1 MAVSRYC
8 PHGNLR
14 SACPKCRAD
23 AVADAEARAAANRA
37 RGESGRM
44 GRLEGA
50 EIPYPWQ
57 RAALDSWRD
66 GGRSG
71 LVALSLGL
79 PVGDLPYA
87 VVAEVVNANDSA
99 NVLVACALGEADE
112 VRATL
117 AQRFR
122 LQPTSLIDHHF
133 LEPRQDGTLVVADLG
148 ELETVDLASWGRFA
162 SNGLLVLLDAD
173 GVGDALGEHLLGTPF
188 RHRFSLSRQ
197 PSAIDLLATRPWSR
211 AFGPVV
217 YRSTEEE
224 ARDLGILPR
233 IQYKLHVEM
242 LKPEAPRGANLPPG
256 RRGGPG
262 GPGRMGARPWVPQ
275 GPEGPWEPTDIPT
288 RMPAVEAGPFFRSRA
303 RDVAMRRAKE
313 QADLLVI
320 HEGVP
325 VPGAAATL
333 RLKELPDRH
342 DPAPSGWLLASPA
355 ADGKAILRL
364 ATVAYKTL
372 GRPGAVEDAVVL
384 PVPVDLAAVPPWT
397 DKWRMTATQVDR
409 VVAGLLLAE
418 KPGEAMSPEDLESLV
433 GVALALRGIPAD
445 ELYKLTPVV
454 SEAAHAAHAGTPIP
468 PERVRQAARA
478 VGGLAAS
485 LLVAAESGPLHL
497 LRLAH
502 PRFTPVQPD
511 LPHPS
516 LYDAR
521 RHAWRGRAFAALANA
536 AKSTDLVTAWGRYP
550 ELRFVFPSSALLE
563 AATAYCARHKL
574 KGPLDEAKLTKIPD
588 KTRIAAGD
596 RQAAADVLRQWNE
609 ALGLAEQHEREFLAD
624 MHARQPERERRREG
638 MALPGLVVAERTADA
653 LTLESRDGRMPA
665 TNIAPGSEVA
675 LVEQGEREEL
685 ARGLVSKIS
694 TRRITIEFPRGPDAG
709 LNMMPPRGHLP
720 RFVTVNLTFDAKVF
734 EAYHS
739 ATQGAVRA
747 LAATQPSDEGPDGLL
762 RAAMLGET
770 DPPES
775 VAQRLSGE
783 ELTDSQ
789 RTAINQVLSGGRV
802 RLIHGPPGTGKTHT
816 LVHLAMALAKAGHSV
831 LCTADSNAAVD
842 NLVVGLR
849 RSGFLVVRI
858 GHAVNLRDE
867 AAEPARID
875 PMDAPLFVRWAAE
888 QGIIVAT
895 TNYGAYRYIDPKG
908 GLTPYIFDYV
918 VHDEAG
924 QATAPSSLAAVLR
937 GRRLVLAGDPKQL
950 PPTVVSMDAKEAGLD
965 VTLFERIEELTGRE
979 RTRMLETQFRMREP
993 IVAFSNQRYYEGR
1006 IRTSPDAAAQDGL
1019 PDMPACAFQHVTG
1032 RENERQRNGSIS
1044 NDYEVEAVATL
1055 VERFRPTVRERGWT
1069 LAVLTPYQ
1077 AQREAI
1083 RRRLPDVEVSTVDGA
1098 QGREWDVVL
1107 YSTVRSNPQHRLG
1120 FVEDERRLNVAVTR
1134 ARRNFVL
1141 VGDERTLRDHPAF
1154 QDLLT
1159 ATEKVRF
1166 HYPDPQRRS
1175 DEPERWERR
1184 GRDRGRGGRDRDR
1197 RGPPQE
1203 RPPMRQERPAPPPP
1217 QPPRAPPPAQAAAE
1231 QGEGGRRG
1239 RRRRRGRGAIGVP
1252 QGEDIEIRP
1261 PPEVD
1266 PFQAPRRERER
1277 FVVPAPGGSPVAV
1290 PEAPAAP
1297 APPPPSPEAPVS
1309 QAPSRPRTARVRKA
1323 APQAAPEAVP
1333 APAPEPAPKPKGK
1346 PKPATKAKPDAK
1358 PKAAPKAKAG
1368 PKAKAA
1374 KGKAAKSAAVAA
1386 AAAEG
1391 KCQAVTKAG
1400 TPCRN
1405 AAQPGSSL
1413 CARHAA

>member
-14 SACPKCRAD
+14 ASCPLCRAE
-23 AVADAEARAAANRA
+23 AVQDAEARAAVNRA
-37 RGESGRM
+37 RGEAGRM
-44 GRLEGA
+44 GRIEGLDL
-50 EIPYPWQ
+50 PYPWQ
-57 RAALDSWRD
+57 RSALEAWKD

-79 PVGDLPYA
+79 PTGDLPYA
-87 VVAEVVNANDSA
+87 VMAEVVNANDSS
-99 NVLVACALGEADE
+99 NVLVATALGEGDE
-112 VRATL
+112 VRAAL
-117 AQRFR
+117 SGRFR

-133 LEPRQDGTLVVADLG
+133 LEPRADGVLVVADIA
-148 ELETVDLASWGRFA
+148 ELETIDLTSWGRFA
-162 SNGLLVLLDAD
+162 SNGLLLLLDAD
-173 GVGDALGEHLLGTPF
+173 GVSDAFGEHLIGTPF

-197 PSAIDLLATRPWSR
+197 PSAVDLLATRPWSR
-211 AFGPVV
+211 AFGPLV

-242 LKPEAPRGANLPPG
+242 LRPEAPKAVPRGP
-256 RRGGPG
+256 RQ
-262 GPGRMGARPWVPQ
+262 WVPR

-288 RMPAVEAGPFFRSRA
+288 RMPATEAGPFFRSRA

-313 QADLLVI
+313 TSGLLVI

-325 VPGAAATL
+325 VPGAVATV

-342 DPAPSGWLLASPA
+342 KEAPTGWLLASPS
-355 ADGKAILRL
+355 ADGRSILRL
-364 ATVAYKTL
+364 ATVAFKTL
-372 GRPGAVEDAVVL
+372 GKPGAVEDAVVL
-384 PVPVDLAAVPPWT
+384 PVPVDLAQVPPWT
-397 DKWRMTATQVDR
+397 DKWRMAATQIDR

-418 KPGEAMSPEDLESLV
+418 KPGDAMLVEDLESLV

-454 SEAAHAAHAGTPIP
+454 AEAAQAAHAGSPIT

-478 VGGLAAS
+478 VGGFAAA

-502 PRFTPVQPD
+502 PRFTPVLPD

-521 RHAWRGRAFAALANA
+521 RHAWRGRAFAALASA
-536 AKSTDLVTAWGRYP
+536 AKGADLVTAWGRYP

-588 KTRIAAGD
+588 KTRIAPGD
-596 RQAAADVLRQWNE
+596 RQAAAAVLKQWNE
-609 ALGLAEQHEREFLAD
+609 ALALAEEHEREFLAD

-638 MALPGLVVAERTADA
+638 TALPGLEVLNRTADSM
-653 LTLESRDGRMPA
+653 TLESREGRLPI
-665 TNIAPGSEVA
+665 TNISPGSEVA

-685 ARGLVSKIS
+685 ARGVVSKIS
-694 TRRITIEFPRGPDAG
+694 TRRVTIDFPNGAPRHH
-709 LNMMPPRGHLP
+709 MPKFL
-720 RFVTVNLTFDAKVF
+720 TVNLVFDAKVF
-734 EAYHS
+734 EAYHG

-747 LAATQPSDEGPDGLL
+747 LAATQPADDGPDGLL
-762 RAAMLGET
+762 RAALLGET

-775 VAQRLSGE
+775 MRQGLHGDEV
-783 ELTDSQ
+783 LTDSQ
-789 RTAINQVLSGGRV
+789 RTAVNGVLSGGRV

-875 PMDAPLFVRWAAE
+875 PMEAPLFVRWAAE

-895 TNYGAYRYIDPKG
+895 TNYGAFRYIDPKG
-908 GLTPYIFDYV
+908 GLTPFIFDYV

-965 VTLFERIEELTGRE
+965 VTLFERVEELTGHD

-1006 IRTSPDAAAQDGL
+1006 IKTDPAAAAQDGL
-1019 PDMPACAFQHVTG
+1019 PDMPAAAFQHVTG

-1044 NDYEVEAVATL
+1044 NDFEVEAMATL
-1055 VERFRPTVRERGWT
+1055 VERFRPECRERGWT
-1069 LAVLTPYQ
+1069 MAILTPYQ
-1077 AQREAI
+1077 AQREAV
-1083 RRRLPDVEVSTVDGA
+1083 RRRIPDIEVSTVDGA

-1120 FVEDERRLNVAVTR
+1120 FLEDERRLNVAVTR
-1134 ARRNFVL
+1134 AKRNFVL

-1154 QDLLT
+1154 NDLL
-1159 ATEKVRF
+1159 ASLEKIRF
-1166 HYPDPQRRS
+1166 HYPAPPQRH
-1175 DEPERWERR
+1175 DEPDRWERR
-1184 GRDRGRGGRDRDR
+1184 GRRGDR
-1197 RGPPQE
+1197 RGRRGNQQEQREPRPQHPP
-1203 RPPMRQERPAPPPP
+1203 RQPTH
-1217 QPPRAPPPAQAAAE
+1217 QPPRRDDQRADRSGHADLAQGADRHAERAPGAQ
-1231 QGEGGRRG
+1231 QGEGRRG
-1239 RRRRRGRGAIGVP
+1239 RRRRRRGNRVGLDALA
-1252 QGEDIEIRP
+1252 GEADGDMRS

-1266 PFQAPRRERER
+1266 PFQAPRPERRSFTTPGGEPQS
-1277 FVVPAPGGSPVAV
+1277 VPA
-1290 PEAPAAP
+1290 EARPP
-1297 APPPPSPEAPVS
+1297 APLADAVGPAR
-1309 QAPSRPRTARVRKA
+1309 ASRAKA
-1323 APQAAPEAVP
+1323 A
-1333 APAPEPAPKPKGK
+1333 K
-1346 PKPATKAKPDAK
+1346 KPAVAKARPAKSVKSVKEAKPA
-1358 PKAAPKAKAG
+1358 
-1368 PKAKAA
+1368 KAKAA
-1374 KGKAAKSAAVAA
+1374 GAPD
-1386 AAAEG
+1386 G
-1391 KCQAVTKAG
+1391 TCQAVTKS
-1400 TPCRN
+1400 
-1405 AAQPGSSL
+1405 GSKCKLPARLGSMF
-1413 CARHAA
+1413 CARHQE